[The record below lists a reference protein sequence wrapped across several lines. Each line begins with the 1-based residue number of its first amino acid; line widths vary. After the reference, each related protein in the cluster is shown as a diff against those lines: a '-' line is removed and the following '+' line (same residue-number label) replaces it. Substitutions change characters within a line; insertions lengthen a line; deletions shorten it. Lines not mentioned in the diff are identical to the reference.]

1 MKTILAFIM
10 LMFVIVL
17 ICSPLLVVWY
27 GITADLTPWGHVLVT
42 TIGLLLCWL
51 VKPVSV
57 LTGKKLYV

>member
-1 MKTILAFIM
+1 MKTFLAFIM

-27 GITADLTPWGHVLVT
+27 GITADLTPGGHLLVA
-42 TIGLLLCWL
+42 IVGLLLCWL

-57 LTGKKLYV
+57 LTGKNFYV

>member
-1 MKTILAFIM
+1 M